1 MIKFIASD
9 RIPLKTYDY
18 VFTEASEF
26 EEIQLYIKPKIEGEW
41 VIIFLK
47 PDIVEIKKILEIDTT
62 LELTVVTSQSNIDAL
77 HIKGYESQTR
87 YDKFM
92 QIVSKSKVQL
102 EQRALYELYRRTAGN
117 FEKLQLYLEEMEKV
131 PEKVFSKRDVQSY
144 VTDDSATYA
153 SDVLREFLLNKWNK
167 WKLLNKLRKTLGDK
181 YAYYSLRSSLFALI
195 KDKKRLLTGEKC
207 KYWFTEELNGYRMA
221 KLLELL
227 LEQTPDS
234 IDLIFINYE
243 RNIKNNDNI
252 F

>member
-41 VIIFLK
+41 IIIFLK
-47 PDIVEIKKILEIDTT
+47 PDIVEIKKILEIDTP
-62 LELTVVTSQSNIDAL
+62 LELIIVTSQSNIDSL

-102 EQRALYELYRRTAGN
+102 EQRALYELYRRIAGN

-131 PEKVFSKRDVQSY
+131 PDKVFSKRDVQSY

-227 LEQTPDS
+227 LEQTSDS

>member
-9 RIPLKTYDY
+9 RIPFKIYDY

-26 EEIQLYIKPKIEGEW
+26 EEIQLYIKPKLDGEW
-41 VIIFLK
+41 VIVFLK
-47 PDIVEIKKILEIDTT
+47 PDIVEIKKILEIDTP
-62 LELTVVTSQSNIDAL
+62 LELTVVTSQSNIDSL

-102 EQRALYELYRRTAGN
+102 EQSALYELYRRTAGN

-131 PEKVFSKRDVQSY
+131 EGKVFSKRDVQSY

-181 YAYYSLRSSLFALI
+181 YAYYSLRSSMFALI

-227 LEQTPDS
+227 LEQTPNS
-234 IDLIFINYE
+234 IDLAFINYE
-243 RNIKNNDNI
+243 RNIKNDDNI

>member
-47 PDIVEIKKILEIDTT
+47 PDIVEIKKILEIDTP
-62 LELTVVTSQSNIDAL
+62 LELIIVTSQSNIDAL
-77 HIKGYESQTR
+77 RIKGYESQTR

-131 PEKVFSKRDVQSY
+131 QDKVFSKRDVQSY

>member
-41 VIIFLK
+41 IIIFLK
-47 PDIVEIKKILEIDTT
+47 PDIVEIKKILEIDTP
-62 LELTVVTSQSNIDAL
+62 LELIIVTSQSNIDAL

-131 PEKVFSKRDVQSY
+131 PDKVFFKRDVQSY

-153 SDVLREFLLNKWNK
+153 SDVLRGFLLNKWNK
-167 WKLLNKLRKTLGDK
+167 WKLLNKLRKTLGDR

-243 RNIKNNDNI
+243 RNIKNDDNI

>member
-41 VIIFLK
+41 IIIFLK
-47 PDIVEIKKILEIDTT
+47 PDIVEIKKILEIDTP
-62 LELTVVTSQSNIDAL
+62 LELIIVTSQSNIDAL

-131 PEKVFSKRDVQSY
+131 PDKVFSKRDVQSY

-195 KDKKRLLTGEKC
+195 KDKKRLLIGEKC

>member
-41 VIIFLK
+41 IIIFLK
-47 PDIVEIKKILEIDTT
+47 PDIVEIKKILEIDTP
-62 LELTVVTSQSNIDAL
+62 LELIIVTSQSNIDAL

-131 PEKVFSKRDVQSY
+131 PDKVFSKRDVQSY

-227 LEQTPDS
+227 LEQTSDS

-243 RNIKNNDNI
+243 RNIKNYDNI